1 MTGFE
6 PGSSDVKSEFTSD
19 SALPLNMP
27 AWPVV
32 ARDDSNEVLKRV
44 LKLWGL
50 VRWLKY
56 VEIAR
61 HWPCTI
67 GRIPIWNTH
76 YNFNFIISPWK
87 SRTTAPEEHQAQVL
101 PDLDL
106 GSTKVTHPTILGG
119 GVPKNFCVVKCLP
132 KCTAE
137 APEPL
142 WAPFLPPLDPGT
154 RVEGVQPHQ
163 VAFRETYY
171 KFDFMNSL
179 Q

>member
-56 VEIAR
+56 VEIAK

-119 GVPKNFCVVKCLP
+119 GGAQKFLCCKVSAKMYGWGSRTPLGPLF
-132 KCTAE
+132 
-137 APEPL
+137 APLGP
-142 WAPFLPPLDPGT
+142 WDQGRGCPTSPSSF
-154 RVEGVQPHQ
+154 
-163 VAFRETYY
+163 
-171 KFDFMNSL
+171 
-179 Q
+179 